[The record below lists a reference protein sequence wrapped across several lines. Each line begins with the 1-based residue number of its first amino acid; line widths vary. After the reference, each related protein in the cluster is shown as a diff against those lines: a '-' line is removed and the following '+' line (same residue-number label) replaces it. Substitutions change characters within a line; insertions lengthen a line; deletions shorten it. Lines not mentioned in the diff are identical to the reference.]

1 MTDTEILKE
10 IRSAFE
16 REPRIHIHRNHIHM
30 DFKGGALVIEGEVDD
45 IAAKTLALERARDY
59 AVNGLEDQLR
69 LIAAGPVEDGAL
81 RNAVIDAM
89 SKEPTLKNCAIRVW
103 LKGKQ
108 ETVRETQA
116 ESGGALHVLVED
128 GVVTLEGQVLSL
140 SHKRLAGVLAWWAPG
155 CRDVVNRLAVTPPE
169 DDSDDEIN
177 DAVRLVLEKD
187 HRLPADQIRVT
198 TKDRVVTLEGLVFRK
213 AERTQAETDAWYVH
227 GVGNVMNKI
236 EVRQ

>member
-1 MTDTEILKE
+1 MTDMEILKE
-10 IRSAFE
+10 IRTAFE

-30 DFKGGALVIEGEVDD
+30 DFRGGTLVIEGEVDD
-45 IAAKTLALERARDY
+45 IAAKQLAHERAKDY
-59 AVNGLEDQLR
+59 AVNGLEDRLR
-69 LIAAGPVEDGAL
+69 LIALGPVEDGAL
-81 RNAVIDAM
+81 RVAVIDAL
-89 SKEPTLKNCAIRVW
+89 SEEPTLKNCAIRVW
-103 LKGKQ
+103 TKGKE

-155 CRDVVNRLAVTPPE
+155 CRDVVNKLAVTPPE

-187 HRLPADQIRVT
+187 HRLPADQIKIS
-198 TKDRVVTLEGLVFRK
+198 TKGRAVTLEGLVFRE
-213 AERTQAETDAWYVH
+213 AEKTQAETDTWFVQ
-227 GVGNVMNKI
+227 GVGNVINQI
-236 EVRQ
+236 EVRR

>member
-1 MTDTEILKE
+1 MTDMEILKE
-10 IRSAFE
+10 IRTAFE
-16 REPRIHIHRNHIHM
+16 REPRIHVHRNHIRM
-30 DFKGGALVIEGEVDD
+30 DFRGGALVIEGEVGD
-45 IAAKTLALERARDY
+45 IAAKKLALERAGDF
-59 AVNGLEDQLR
+59 AVNGLEDRLR
-69 LIAAGPVEDGAL
+69 LIPVGPVEDGAL

-103 LKGKQ
+103 IKGKE
-108 ETVRETQA
+108 ETIRETQP
-116 ESGGALHVLVED
+116 ESGGALHVFVED

-155 CRDVVNRLAVTPPE
+155 CRDVANRLAVTPPE

-198 TKDRVVTLEGLVFRK
+198 TKGRVVTLEGLVFRE
-213 AERTQAETDAWYVH
+213 AERTQAETDTWYVH
-227 GVGNVMNKI
+227 GVGNVINKI